1 LAPSLFQTLR
11 WCLSWL
17 LFQLFF
23 LRIASRSWSQFSGG
37 NLSHFF
43 DSKRRISSVFSGVF
57 L

>member
-1 LAPSLFQTLR
+1 
-11 WCLSWL
+11 LSWL